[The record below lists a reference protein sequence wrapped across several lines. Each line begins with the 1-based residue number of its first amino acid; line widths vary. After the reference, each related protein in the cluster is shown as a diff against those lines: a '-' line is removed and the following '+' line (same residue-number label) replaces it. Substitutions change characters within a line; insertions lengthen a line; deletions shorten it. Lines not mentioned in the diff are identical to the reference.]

1 MPTLSIAHNPKKAN
15 AVRPDYSQVTSL
27 AAARALAAEGK
38 LVKILLFPAELGGED
53 VPENVAYIPPY
64 AAEARQLVIGTLR
77 RFLAD
82 GLIDK
87 LEVVP
92 EYRGKS
98 YVPTKLVMHATHSKT
113 PGSIHPTVEIW

>member
-1 MPTLSIAHNPKKAN
+1 MPTVSIAQAPRRAS

-53 VPENVAYIPPY
+53 IPENVAYIPPY

-77 RFLAD
+77 RFMAD
-82 GLIDK
+82 ELIDK

-92 EYRGKS
+92 EYRGES
-98 YVPTKLVMHATHSKT
+98 FVPTKLVMHATHSKKK
-113 PGSIHPTVEIW
+113 GSLHPTVEIW

>member
-1 MPTLSIAHNPKKAN
+1 MPTVSIAYNPKRAN

-38 LVKILLFPAELGGED
+38 LVKILLFPAELGGQD